1 MTSPLQEPFQPSLF
15 VPQVGRVP
23 ATPYVSGS
31 ETSRAAA
38 VSMRDH
44 VGDQA
49 LQVFAAFKARGV
61 RGATCDEVEEITG
74 LPHQSAS
81 ARVNWLKDSK
91 RSWIIDSGK
100 TRATRSGRQA
110 TVWVARAAAGEV
122 EWPDT

>member
-1 MTSPLQEPFQPSLF
+1 VTQLDIFAVQARRAAEPAPRP
-15 VPQVGRVP
+15 VPE
-23 ATPYVSGS
+23 YVHGS

-49 LQVFAAFKARGV
+49 LQVFEVFKAAGAK
-61 RGATCDEVEEITG
+61 GATCDEVEERTG

-81 ARVNWLKDSK
+81 ARVNWLKDS
-91 RSWIIDSGK
+91 RRAWIIDSGA

-110 TVWVARAAAGEV
+110 TVWVVRAAAAGEV
-122 EWPDT
+122 AWPGT